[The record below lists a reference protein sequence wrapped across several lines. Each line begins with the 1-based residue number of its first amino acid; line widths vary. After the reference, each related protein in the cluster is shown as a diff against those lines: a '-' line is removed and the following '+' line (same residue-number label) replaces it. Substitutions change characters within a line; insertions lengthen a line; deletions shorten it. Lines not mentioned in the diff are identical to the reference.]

1 MKKISNKVFF
11 LTISMVLITFASLSS
26 VSIFKFN
33 DEIKESSTAQLK
45 SMSTQ
50 NVSEV
55 DRILRSVEGKVDNVE
70 FAIINKIDKTK
81 LYSKD
86 MSYIKEYE
94 KIINNIA
101 IEQLGQI
108 EGLLSAY
115 VRYDPKLTYGTSG
128 LFYTDTDGDGK
139 MEAVTPTDL
148 LAYDANDKE
157 HVGWFYEPLKN
168 GKATWMS
175 PYYNANID
183 KTIISYVL
191 PFYIDG
197 QGFGVVGIDFDF
209 EYILQIINKNNVYK
223 TGYIFMLDEQNNFI
237 EHPEYKNGENLAS
250 VESGAYADLLN
261 LINKQ
266 ANGYFSGKINDKQMI
281 VGYATMSNGWKI
293 AIVPTST
300 ELYNKLYSTI
310 ATLLISIAII
320 LVITALVSYFIG
332 NRLTKP
338 VRELTVIARKIADG
352 DLSSDINISSK
363 DEVGQLA
370 SAIKGLTQRLSKYID
385 YINEISYSLDELS
398 NGNLSLDLKYDY
410 DGEFAKIKNSLI
422 NTSLVFK
429 QTIGKMIDISNLVSD
444 SSMQVA
450 SGAQLL
456 AQGASEQASS
466 IEELSATIQEISNN
480 VNKNAEN
487 ARITASHIQTLGAAA
502 DKSSNQMQNMIAAID
517 EINMKSSEISKIIK
531 AIEDIA
537 FQTNILALN
546 AAVEAARAGAAGKG
560 FAVVAD
566 EVRNLANKSSEAAKN
581 TAILIEGTINAVENG
596 TSIANE
602 TSIVLKEVVD
612 SVGKSVSLVNEISE
626 ASNEQAIS
634 LSQTLEAL
642 EQVNVVVQ
650 TNSATAQESS
660 ATSEELS
667 SHAEELKSLS
677 NHFRL

>member
-1 MKKISNKVFF
+1 MKKISTKVFY
-11 LTISMVLITFASLSS
+11 LTISMVLITFISLSC
-26 VSIFKFN
+26 VSILKFN
-33 DEIKESSTAQLK
+33 EEIKTSSTAQLK
-45 SMSTQ
+45 TMSTQ

-55 DRILRSVEGKVDNVE
+55 DRILRSVEGKIDNVE
-70 FAIINKIDKTK
+70 FAITNNIDKSK

-86 MSYIKEYE
+86 MPYFKQYE
-94 KIINNIA
+94 KAINTIA
-101 IEQLGQI
+101 IEQLGKI
-108 EGLLSAY
+108 EGLLAAY
-115 VRYDPKLTYGTSG
+115 VRYEPKLTYGTSG

-168 GKATWMS
+168 GTATWMS
-175 PYYNANID
+175 PYYNANLD

-191 PFYIDG
+191 PFYING

-209 EYILQIINKNNVYK
+209 AYILQIINNNNIYN

-237 EHPEYKNGENLAS
+237 EHPSFNIGENLAT
-250 VESGAYADLLN
+250 VENGAYAALAN
-261 LINKQ
+261 VINKQ
-266 ANGYFSGKINDKQMI
+266 SNGYFSDKINNKQLI

-293 AIVPTST
+293 AIVPTSA
-300 ELYNKLYSTI
+300 ELYSQLYSTI
-310 ATLLISIAII
+310 RTLLISIIII
-320 LVITALVSYFIG
+320 LVITVIVSYIIG
-332 NRLTKP
+332 NKITKP
-338 VRELTVIARKIADG
+338 IRELTVISRKLADG
-352 DLSSDINISSK
+352 DLSSVININSK

-385 YINEISYSLDELS
+385 YINEISYSLDELG
-398 NGNLSLDLKYDY
+398 NGNLSLNLQYDY
-410 DGEFAKIKNSLI
+410 DGEFAKIK
-422 NTSLVFK
+422 TSLLHTSSVFK
-429 QTIGKMIDISNLVSD
+429 NTIGKMIEISNLVSD

-456 AQGASEQASS
+456 AQGATEQASS

-487 ARITASHIQTLGAAA
+487 AKTTATRIQTLGAAA
-502 DKSSNQMQNMIAAID
+502 DKSSNQMQNMIVAIE
-517 EINMKSSEISKIIK
+517 EINTKSSEISKIIK

-546 AAVEAARAGAAGKG
+546 AAVEAARAGSAGKG

-581 TAILIEGTINAVENG
+581 TANLIEGTLNAVENG

-602 TSIVLKEVVD
+602 TSTVLKEVID
-612 SVGKSVSLVNEISE
+612 GVGKSIVLVNEISE
-626 ASNEQAIS
+626 ATNEQSNS

-650 TNSATAQESS
+650 TNSATAEESS

-667 SHAEELKSLS
+667 GHAEELKNIS
-677 NHFRL
+677 NYFRI